1 MKVHRINLVT
11 PVRTRYVFTI
21 DPGFKTSG
29 FAWADLQTGEVRVW
43 GAKKEE
49 YPIQGVPLPE
59 LFRHAYARAE
69 YYLGEI
75 PGVPPEEVELIIE
88 YTVLHRQFSTSLN
101 VLISTVLSLI
111 MERHSV
117 GRITLV
123 QPRTSQWF
131 LKLKSAKPRE
141 IRTFVEN
148 TFPQRWSREK
158 RWNTH
163 ASDALLIFAFCHIDF
178 FKKLGIPLREP
189 SVEWIE
195 RTH

>member
-1 MKVHRINLVT
+1 M
-11 PVRTRYVFTI
+11 
-21 DPGFKTSG
+21 
-29 FAWADLQTGEVRVW
+29 W
-43 GAKKEE
+43 GAKKED

-59 LFRHAYARAE
+59 LFRHAYKRAE
-69 YYLGEI
+69 YYLNEI
-75 PGVPPEEVELIIE
+75 PNVSPEETELIIE

-101 VLISTVLSLI
+101 VLISTVLSLLV
-111 MERHSV
+111 ERRRV

-131 LKLKSAKPRE
+131 LKIKSAKPRE

-148 TFPQRWSREK
+148 TFPKRWSRDK

-178 FKKLGIPLREP
+178 FKKLGISLREP

-195 RTH
+195 RIQ